1 MWPFKKKKEE
11 ETEHAQEAMNTIAA
25 TIADGINW
33 QQILSEGKSVE
44 LFDGCRAKCEGTLE
58 DL

>member
-1 MWPFKKKKEE
+1 MWPFKKKIKLEIGQPDQKEK
-11 ETEHAQEAMNTIAA
+11 ANNA
-25 TIADGINW
+25 TIADGIDW

-44 LFDGCRAKCEGTLE
+44 LFDGCRAKCDGGIE